1 MARKKNFVDY
11 KRKIALNRKKF
22 PVPIEPKPSKELDAL
37 SGNFVKVGKHD
48 LLLTK
53 TNNVDRRG
61 NPIYVGTL
69 AERDGPFFK
78 RKVKDAT
85 HILVKKV

>member
-1 MARKKNFVDY
+1 MAKRKKNFVNY
-11 KRKIALNRKKF
+11 KKRIVLNRLEKK
-22 PVPIEPKPSKELDAL
+22 PIEPKPSKELDAL

-69 AERDGPFFK
+69 AEREGPFFK
-78 RKVKDAT
+78 RKIKDAT

>member
-1 MARKKNFVDY
+1 MARKKNFVNY
-11 KRKIALNRKKF
+11 KKKIALNRKKS
-22 PVPIEPKPSKELDAL
+22 PELIEPKPSKALDAL